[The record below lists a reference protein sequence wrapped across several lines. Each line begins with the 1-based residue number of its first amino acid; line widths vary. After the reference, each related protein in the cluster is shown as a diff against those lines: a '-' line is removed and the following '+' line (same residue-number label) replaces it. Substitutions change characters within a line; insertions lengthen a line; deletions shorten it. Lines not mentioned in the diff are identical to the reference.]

1 MVCKLCLI
9 KAETELACGWNN
21 TTYFIRIHANVSI
34 HIKHIKCVPFVE
46 QKFSQEVCK
55 ALSILVFQ
63 PQLVYPNPS
72 PAYNVSSQLWRQVN
86 TQTVWP
92 SLILTL
98 EQLLPNWSVWLAHP
112 SVFPGWIVKFSY
124 SKSCSA
130 MISSALYLFRLD
142 RWLCIASVCFC
153 VFLSDA
159 IYVLMCFSFSVTYL
173 SFFSL
178 TKL

>member
-1 MVCKLCLI
+1 MKVGLVANLASMQRRLIHFKWLNCMVCKLYLI

-34 HIKHIKCVPFVE
+34 HIKHIKCIPFVE

-63 PQLVYPNPS
+63 PQLVYSNLS
-72 PAYNVSSQLWRQVN
+72 PAYNVSSRLWRQVN

-112 SVFPGWIVKFSY
+112 SVFPG
-124 SKSCSA
+124 
-130 MISSALYLFRLD
+130 
-142 RWLCIASVCFC
+142 
-153 VFLSDA
+153 
-159 IYVLMCFSFSVTYL
+159 
-173 SFFSL
+173 
-178 TKL
+178 